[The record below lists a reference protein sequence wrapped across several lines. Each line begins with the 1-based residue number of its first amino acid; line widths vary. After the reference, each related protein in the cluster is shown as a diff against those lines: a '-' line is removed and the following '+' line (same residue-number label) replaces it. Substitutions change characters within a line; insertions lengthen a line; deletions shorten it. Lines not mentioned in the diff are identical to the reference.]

1 LSPFQ
6 YYDIINHWPNVYFLE
21 VRDCETPFVY
31 DPGWLGEI
39 MDAHTKRIANNY
51 KILLDIPE

>member
-1 LSPFQ
+1 
-6 YYDIINHWPNVYFLE
+6 VYFLE